1 MVIRTADHGELGLA
15 HGTYRQKHFNVYKEA
30 LNVPMVFS
38 NPGLWP
44 RNQTSDALISHVDF
58 VPTIARLIGTPRAA
72 MAPWQGVDYS
82 GIVAG
87 KSASVQD
94 YVVFTYDDLQTGS
107 YAPNQLLNLLR
118 QPNHIVAGGYLY
130 TSMAGG
136 YLYTCMAGGY
146 LYTCMAGGYLY
157 TSM

>member
-82 GIVAG
+82 GIVTGGEVGLRTGLRRLHVRRPPDRIVRAQPAPQ
-87 KSASVQD
+87 SAE
-94 YVVFTYDDLQTGS
+94 
-107 YAPNQLLNLLR
+107 AA
-118 QPNHIVAGGYLY
+118 QPHRGRWVLVY
-130 TSMAGG
+130 
-136 YLYTCMAGGY
+136 
-146 LYTCMAGGYLY
+146 
-157 TSM
+157 